1 MAQTNEADDN
11 ELRLLIQKVARRIRA
26 NRSDSDIT
34 DSQMATLM
42 RIAREGTTTPG
53 RLADLEKVSP
63 PSVNRILNSLEEL
76 GHVRRSPSPDD
87 ARKVLVDLTP
97 GGSTLI
103 EETRRLRAAWFSK
116 HLGVLTQEEQAQL
129 RAVQSILRKL
139 ADS

>member
-1 MAQTNEADDN
+1 MAYTTESDDN
-11 ELRLLIQKVARRIRA
+11 ELRMLIQKVARRIRS
-26 NRSDSDIT
+26 NRGSSDIT

-53 RLADLEKVSP
+53 RLADFEKVTP
-63 PSVNRILNSLEEL
+63 PSMNRVLNSLEEL

-97 GGSTLI
+97 TGSALI
-103 EETRRLRAAWFSK
+103 EETRRLRAEWFSA
-116 HLGVLTQEEQAQL
+116 HLDVLTEEERAQL
-129 RAVQSILRKL
+129 RAVQDILRKL

>member
-1 MAQTNEADDN
+1 MVHTTESNDN
-11 ELRLLIQKVARRIRA
+11 ELRMLIQKVARRIRS

-53 RLADLEKVSP
+53 RLADLEKISP
-63 PSVNRILNSLEEL
+63 PSMNRILNSLEEL

-97 GGSTLI
+97 AGSALI
-103 EETRRLRAAWFSK
+103 EETRRLRAEWFSA
-116 HLGVLTQEEQAQL
+116 HLGVLTEEERAQL
-129 RAVQSILRKL
+129 RAVQDILRKL